1 MANAK
6 CMALGLKEF
15 TAGRGSCNN
24 GEILKHTDHFRDGN
38 IFTVVCD
45 RGCRISNAAWIVSA
59 FGRNRKFVFDAEEGH
74 WNKTVYFTSSPYVY
88 YLSYTITI
96 LLLLYF
102 DFFFFFLISFKYLS
116 FVQWSF
122 VPLFLLFFFLFLFLS

>member
-74 WNKTVYFTSSPYVY
+74 WNKTVYFTSSLYVY
-88 YLSYTITI
+88 YLSSTIAI
-96 LLLLYF
+96 FLFLYLR
-102 DFFFFFLISFKYLS
+102 FFLSSWSLSIFKYLS
-116 FVQWSF
+116 FVQWTF
-122 VPLFLLFFFLFLFLS
+122 VPLFLLILSFPYF